1 MIRNWW
7 KCQSLFSVEQTV
19 DITVPGVFLVYAQDK
34 VCDGGGLQSLRP
46 GQGST
51 ALLDAPQ
58 EHFQVYFSHFSL
70 AHKKCEG
77 RRALQ
82 CGTHHMD
89 PENVE
94 PMAAAVGT
102 LIVEVPQTV
111 HGRWVLQFLDM
122 VVVEAFHQ
130 CFIEPCVSGSHLLA
144 FFLCTFPPLAVII
157 GTLFPRTPIWL
168 VVLFFRNASG
178 GTRILRS
185 TPVLLSRVLLCK

>member
-1 MIRNWW
+1 MT
-7 KCQSLFSVEQTV
+7 LE
-19 DITVPGVFLVYAQDK
+19 VFK
-34 VCDGGGLQSLRP
+34 VLRP

-58 EHFQVYFSHFSL
+58 EHFQVYFSLFSL
-70 AHKKCEG
+70 AHKKYEG

-89 PENVE
+89 PQNAE

-122 VVVEAFHQ
+122 VVGGSVPPMFHRAL
-130 CFIEPCVSGSHLLA
+130 CVWK
-144 FFLCTFPPLAVII
+144 PLVGVLSLHISATRRDNCVII
-157 GTLFPRTPIWL
+157 STNTYLAGGTLLSQCLRGNSDPQVDTCPAL
-168 VVLFFRNASG
+168 P
-178 GTRILRS
+178 RS
-185 TPVLLSRVLLCK
+185 TVQMTLQLLS

>member
-1 MIRNWW
+1 M
-7 KCQSLFSVEQTV
+7 
-19 DITVPGVFLVYAQDK
+19 
-34 VCDGGGLQSLRP
+34 CDAGGLQSLRP

-89 PENVE
+89 PQNAE

-111 HGRWVLQFLDM
+111 HGRCSNSWTWLW
-122 VVVEAFHQ
+122 VEAFHQ
-130 CFIEPCVSGSHLLA
+130 CFIEPCVSGSHLLV

-168 VVLFFRNASG
+168 VVLFFRNA
-178 GTRILRS
+178 
-185 TPVLLSRVLLCK
+185 